1 MKIIHGSVHL
11 STFGFPFP
19 GEALRCHCGGRR
31 QCLESVETCKGA
43 DDVCASIIFTGPGK
57 YIYFCTVHV
66 QKKPIHFRV
75 RVITITQNLTKVSND
90 PFCLLSVVTVPGYF
104 QSCYP
109 SFECQLLSSSSIT
122 QGFCCS
128 KDLCN

>member
-1 MKIIHGSVHL
+1 MKPVIFALLVALIVTNSV
-11 STFGFPFP
+11 
-19 GEALRCHCGGRR
+19 ALRCHCGGRR

-43 DDVCASIIFTGPGK
+43 DDVCASIIFTGP
-57 YIYFCTVHV
+57 
-66 QKKPIHFRV
+66 
-75 RVITITQNLTKVSND
+75 
-90 PFCLLSVVTVPGYF
+90 VPGYF